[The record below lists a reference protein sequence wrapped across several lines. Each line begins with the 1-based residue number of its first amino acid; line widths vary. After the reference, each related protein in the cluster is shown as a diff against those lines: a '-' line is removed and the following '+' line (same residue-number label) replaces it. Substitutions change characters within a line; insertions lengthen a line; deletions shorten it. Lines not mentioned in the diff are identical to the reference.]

1 MSRVR
6 IGVVVSAVV
15 LVVFGLTGGSAA
27 GGSAAPATH
36 SPVSPVSPASSAS
49 AATGGDPAEQ
59 LATMGK
65 HVLHGEGVVYTDQ
78 GAMTVA
84 VQRGAVTAITDT
96 SVTVQSTDGFTQSW
110 TLGGSTHILEHRTGV
125 QPSGVTVG
133 TDVGVAGV
141 KSSDH
146 YTAHLIVLS
155 TS

>member
-15 LVVFGLTGGSAA
+15 LVVLGLTGGSAA
-27 GGSAAPATH
+27 GGTAAPAMAAPA
-36 SPVSPVSPASSAS
+36 SPASPVSPAST
-49 AATGGDPAEQ
+49 ATGGDPADQ

-84 VQRGAVTAITDT
+84 VQRGSVTAITDT
-96 SVTVQSTDGFTQSW
+96 SVTVQSADGFTQSW
-110 TLGGSTHILEHRTGV
+110 TFGGSTHILEHRTSV

-146 YTAHLIVLS
+146 YTAYLMVLS